1 MSDIHDLEQRLQK
14 LEDAFSQQ
22 SGKIDQLLEKS
33 DKALDLA
40 LHAYKVDHYG
50 YIWQYDCETKEYV
63 KSNMRVC
70 TPEIADRA
78 LHSRHIADGAV
89 EGRHLQD
96 DCIGEKQIKDNSI
109 PGDKFEGKVFKP
121 GKLAD
126 EAVST
131 RNLQNEAVTPS
142 KLHPCVIPFVVKPFI
157 HKYDHEICKLKAK
170 DADLQNQID
179 SFNEHGV
186 SVSNVF
192 GTDQHVGVSQ
202 KTLTDAFNKL
212 WQKIE
217 DITGDALQ
225 GISMTVTPDYFISED
240 GCSVHITANTVET
253 NGIFEHIAFYAN
265 GSLIAEADNVHF
277 FEYDTELTETTVI
290 RCVAKIM
297 GIEYPRQAI
306 VTHYNS
312 FWLGAG
318 ATYQDIMDVEHVI
331 PITSGLRGQHEVTAA
346 ADDRIFIILGESLR
360 SAFLRADISF
370 TEINFT
376 EQEVTVDG
384 KTYCVLTSENTY
396 EAGTFKVFING

>member
-1 MSDIHDLEQRLQK
+1 MKLFNFDIHL
-14 LEDAFSQQ
+14 
-22 SGKIDQLLEKS
+22 GKWRVLVQTRDIN
-33 DKALDLA
+33 DKAITGR
-40 LHAYKVDHYG
+40 K
-50 YIWQYDCETKEYV
+50 
-63 KSNMRVC
+63 
-70 TPEIADRA
+70 IADRA
-78 LHSRHIADGAV
+78 IDWCHIIAKAIRN
-89 EGRHLQD
+89 EH
-96 DCIGEKQIKDNSI
+96 I
-109 PGDKFEGKVFKP
+109 
-121 GKLAD
+121 AD
-126 EAVST
+126 EAVDTRTLADDAVTT
-131 RNLQNEAVTPS
+131 RNILEEAVTPS

-157 HKYDHEICKLKAK
+157 HKYDEEICKLKAK

-192 GTDQHVGVSQ
+192 GTDQHVSVSQ
-202 KTLTDAFNKL
+202 KALTDAFNKL

-217 DITGDALQ
+217 DITGEALQ

-265 GSLIAEADNVHF
+265 GSLVAEADNVHF

-297 GIEYPRQAI
+297 GIEYSREVI

-331 PITSGLRGQHEVTAA
+331 PITRGLRGQHEVTAA
-346 ADDRIFIILGESLR
+346 ADDRIFIILGKSLR
-360 SAFLRADISF
+360 NAFLRADISF